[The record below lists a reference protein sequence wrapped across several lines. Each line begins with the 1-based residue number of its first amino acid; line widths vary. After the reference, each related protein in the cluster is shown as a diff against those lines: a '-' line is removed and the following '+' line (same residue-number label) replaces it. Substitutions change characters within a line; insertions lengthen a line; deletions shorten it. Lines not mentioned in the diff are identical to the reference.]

1 MKLFRIL
8 FCIILTFTHF
18 TLQAQIQGVWHSNFQ
33 VAGKSL
39 LMDLD
44 VKGIGQDGSIIV
56 SIPDQPKMK
65 PQTMTDFALFSDSLW
80 FSWKAIGLTYAAN
93 LRGDSLIG
101 KMSQGGITWKAVFY
115 KEVQQI
121 KEVQGKIQ
129 DPKAPF
135 PYQETELSIGVAK
148 KIQIS
153 GNLILPETEKNSS
166 FPLVIMVSG
175 SGAQDR
181 NCEIL
186 GHKPFWVLADDL
198 GRHQIASFRYDDRGV
213 GKSGGKFET
222 ATQVDFGNDLVAIV
236 QYFKKAYP
244 KAQIY
249 IYGHS
254 EGGMTAL
261 RAAVQTKDI
270 AGIIE
275 AASVGNSGKEV
286 LIEQQYLIPKASG
299 YSETESLWNQRFYT
313 EGAKIALNSTQDHF
327 SKQYE
332 AWLKTVWDS
341 IPKKLLDGASIEDLT
356 IQMTAF
362 FNNEWARQFLA
373 FESATYLQQIN
384 LPFLIINGS
393 KDVQVPAVA
402 NQTAFRAN
410 MSPQSLTKSTFY
422 ILEGTNHLFQQ
433 CQTCSLSEYATLE
446 QTLDPMLIT
455 QVRAWILEQQKA
467 RQ

>member
-8 FCIILTFTHF
+8 FCAILTFTNF
-18 TLQAQIQGVWHSNFQ
+18 TLLAQIQGVWHSNFQ
-33 VAGKSL
+33 IAGKSL

-44 VKGIGQDGSIIV
+44 VTGIGQDGSIIV

-65 PQTMTDFALFSDSLW
+65 PQTMTDFSLFSDSLW

-93 LRGDSLIG
+93 LQGDSLNG
-101 KMSQGGITWKAVFY
+101 EMSQGGITWKAVFY

-135 PYQETELSIGVAK
+135 PYQEREISIPVAK

-153 GNLILPETEKNSS
+153 GNLILPDIEKNSS

-186 GHKPFWVLADDL
+186 GHQPFWVLADDL

-222 ATQVDFGNDLVAIV
+222 ASQVDFANDLVAII
-236 QYFKKAYP
+236 QHFKKTYP

-261 RAAVQTKDI
+261 RAAVQTTDI

-299 YSETESLWNQRFYT
+299 YSETESLWNQRFYA
-313 EGAKIALNSTQDHF
+313 EGAKIALNTNQDHF

-332 AWLKTVWDS
+332 TWLKTVWDS
-341 IPKKLLDGASIEDLT
+341 IPKKLLDGSTLGELNT
-356 IQMTAF
+356 QMTAF
-362 FNNEWARQFLA
+362 FDSEWARQFLA
-373 FESATYLQQIN
+373 FESATYLQKIN

-393 KDVQVPAVA
+393 KDVQVPATA
-402 NQTAFRAN
+402 NQDAFKAN
-410 MSPQSLTKSTFY
+410 MTPQSLQKSSFY
-422 ILEGTNHLFQQ
+422 ILEGANHLFQK

-446 QTLDPMLIT
+446 QSLDPMLMER
-455 QVRAWILEQQKA
+455 VRAWILEQ
-467 RQ
+467 R

>member
-1 MKLFRIL
+1 MKLFKIL
-8 FCIILTFTHF
+8 FCAILTFTNF
-18 TLQAQIQGVWHSNFQ
+18 TLLAQIQGVWHSNFQ
-33 VAGKSL
+33 IAGKSL

-56 SIPDQPKMK
+56 SIPNQPKMK
-65 PQTMTDFALFSDSLW
+65 PQTMTDFSLFSDSLW
-80 FSWKAIGLTYAAN
+80 FSLKAIGLTYAAN
-93 LRGDSLIG
+93 LQGDSLNG
-101 KMSQGGITWKAVFY
+101 EMSQGGITWKAVFY

-135 PYQETELSIGVAK
+135 PYQEREISIPVAK

-153 GNLILPETEKNSS
+153 GNLILPDIEKNSS

-186 GHKPFWVLADDL
+186 GHQPFWVLADDL

-222 ATQVDFGNDLVAIV
+222 ASQVDFANDLVAII
-236 QYFKKAYP
+236 QHFKKTYP

-261 RAAVQTKDI
+261 RAAVQTTDI

-299 YSETESLWNQRFYT
+299 YSETESLWNQRFYA
-313 EGAKIALNSTQDHF
+313 EGAKIALNTNQDHF

-332 AWLKTVWDS
+332 TWLKTVWDS
-341 IPKKLLDGASIEDLT
+341 IPKKLLDGSTLGELNT
-356 IQMTAF
+356 QMTAF
-362 FNNEWARQFLA
+362 FDSEWARQFLA
-373 FESATYLQQIN
+373 FESATYLQKIN

-393 KDVQVPAVA
+393 KDVQVPATA
-402 NQTAFRAN
+402 NQDAFKAN
-410 MSPQSLTKSTFY
+410 MTPQSLQKSSFY
-422 ILEGTNHLFQQ
+422 ILEGANHLFQK

-446 QTLDPMLIT
+446 QSLDPMLMER
-455 QVRAWILEQQKA
+455 VRAWILEQ
-467 RQ
+467 R

>member
-8 FCIILTFTHF
+8 FCAILTFTNF
-18 TLQAQIQGVWHSNFQ
+18 TLLAQIQGVWHSNFQ
-33 VAGKSL
+33 IAGKSL

-44 VKGIGQDGSIIV
+44 VTGIGQDGSIIV

-65 PQTMTDFALFSDSLW
+65 PQTMTDFSLFSDSLW

-93 LRGDSLIG
+93 LQGDSLNG
-101 KMSQGGITWKAVFY
+101 EMSQGGITWKAVFY

-135 PYQETELSIGVAK
+135 PYQEREISIPVAK

-153 GNLILPETEKNSS
+153 GNLILPDIEKNSS
-166 FPLVIMVSG
+166 FPVVIMVSG

-186 GHKPFWVLADDL
+186 GHQPFWVLADDL

-222 ATQVDFGNDLVAIV
+222 ASQVDFANDLVAII
-236 QYFKKAYP
+236 QHFKKTYP

-261 RAAVQTKDI
+261 RAAVQTTDI

-299 YSETESLWNQRFYT
+299 YSETESLWNQRFYA
-313 EGAKIALNSTQDHF
+313 EGAKIALNTNQDHF

-332 AWLKTVWDS
+332 TWLKTVWDS
-341 IPKKLLDGASIEDLT
+341 IPKKLLDGSTLGELNT
-356 IQMTAF
+356 QMTAF
-362 FNNEWARQFLA
+362 FDSEWARQFLA
-373 FESATYLQQIN
+373 FESATYLQKIN

-393 KDVQVPAVA
+393 KDVQVPATA
-402 NQTAFRAN
+402 NQDAFKAN
-410 MSPQSLTKSTFY
+410 MTPQSLQKSSFY
-422 ILEGTNHLFQQ
+422 ILEGANHLFQK

-446 QTLDPMLIT
+446 QSLDPMLMER
-455 QVRAWILEQQKA
+455 VRAWILEQ
-467 RQ
+467 R

>member
-8 FCIILTFTHF
+8 FCTILTCTHF

-65 PQTMTDFALFSDSLW
+65 PQTMTDFSLFSDSLW

-93 LRGDSLIG
+93 LQGDSLNG
-101 KMSQGGITWKAVFY
+101 EMSQGGITWKAVFY

-135 PYQETELSIGVAK
+135 PYQEREISIPVAK

-153 GNLILPETEKNSS
+153 GNLILPDIEKNSS

-186 GHKPFWVLADDL
+186 GHQPFWVLADDL

-222 ATQVDFGNDLVAIV
+222 ASQVDFANDLVAII
-236 QYFKKAYP
+236 QHFKKTYP

-261 RAAVQTKDI
+261 RAAVQTTDI

-299 YSETESLWNQRFYT
+299 YSETESLWNQRFYA
-313 EGAKIALNSTQDHF
+313 EGAKIALNTNQDHF

-332 AWLKTVWDS
+332 TWLKTVWDS
-341 IPKKLLDGASIEDLT
+341 IPKKLLDGSTLGELNA
-356 IQMTAF
+356 QMTAF
-362 FNNEWARQFLA
+362 FDSEWARQFLA
-373 FESATYLQQIN
+373 FESATYLQKIN

-393 KDVQVPAVA
+393 KDVQVPATA
-402 NQTAFRAN
+402 NQDAFKAN
-410 MSPQSLTKSTFY
+410 MTPQSLQKSSFY
-422 ILEGTNHLFQQ
+422 ILEGANHLFQK

-446 QTLDPMLIT
+446 QSLDPMLMER
-455 QVRAWILEQQKA
+455 VRAWILEQ
-467 RQ
+467 R

>member
-8 FCIILTFTHF
+8 FCTILTCTHF

-93 LRGDSLIG
+93 LQGDSLNG
-101 KMSQGGITWKAVFY
+101 EMSQGGITWKAVFY

-135 PYQETELSIGVAK
+135 PYQEREISIPVAK

-153 GNLILPETEKNSS
+153 GNLILPDIEKNSS

-186 GHKPFWVLADDL
+186 GHQPFWVLADDL

-222 ATQVDFGNDLVAIV
+222 ASQVDFANDLVAII
-236 QYFKKAYP
+236 QHFKKTYP

-261 RAAVQTKDI
+261 RAAVQTTDI

-299 YSETESLWNQRFYT
+299 YSETESLWNQRFYA
-313 EGAKIALNSTQDHF
+313 EGAKIALNTNQDHF

-332 AWLKTVWDS
+332 TWLKTVWDS
-341 IPKKLLDGASIEDLT
+341 IPKKLLDGSTLGELNA
-356 IQMTAF
+356 QMTAF
-362 FNNEWARQFLA
+362 FDSEWARQFLA
-373 FESATYLQQIN
+373 FESATYLQKIN

-393 KDVQVPAVA
+393 KDVQVPATA
-402 NQTAFRAN
+402 NQDAFKAN
-410 MSPQSLTKSTFY
+410 MTPQSLQKSSFY
-422 ILEGTNHLFQQ
+422 ILEGANHLFQK

-446 QTLDPMLIT
+446 QSLDPMLMER
-455 QVRAWILEQQKA
+455 VRAWILEQ
-467 RQ
+467 R